1 MPGVLS
7 WWRGRGEIEPGRWRD
22 AASGITL
29 VEPSRIIMI
38 LHEPTPEVDQKIE
51 TIREA
56 TNKGWALG
64 DDRFRDAVERSLNRR
79 AQPKWV
85 ASVRAHRRSNDH
97 ERL

>member
-1 MPGVLS
+1 MPHAKYSQLGPDPV
-7 WWRGRGEIEPGRWRD
+7 
-22 AASGITL
+22 
-29 VEPSRIIMI
+29 SRRSAYRA
-38 LHEPTPEVDQKIE
+38 LFAELLTDTELG

-64 DDRFRDAVERSLNRR
+64 GERFRDAVERSLDRR

-85 ASVRAHRRSNDH
+85 ATFRAGMRSNDH